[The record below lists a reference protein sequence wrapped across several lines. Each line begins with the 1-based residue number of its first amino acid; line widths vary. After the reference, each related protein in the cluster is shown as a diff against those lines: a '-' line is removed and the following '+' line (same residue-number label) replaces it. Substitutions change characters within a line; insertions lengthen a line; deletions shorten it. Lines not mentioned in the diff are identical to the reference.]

1 MVLGYKGWLLACLI
15 GFVSL
20 TVAAQDPA
28 LGDSLIAQ
36 YEKGEYQGG
45 ELEFLDSIAKSQT
58 NNPNQK
64 LKYADLLIQKA
75 TKDSLYDFLHRGYL
89 HKGNAMQLKGSYAS
103 ALNSFFSSLNYAHLT
118 NNRRG
123 IGQLHISIADTYSK
137 IGNAQTSEDYYNRGI
152 AVLRTVNDS
161 ISLATALLNSGEE
174 YIRRGKYDEAM
185 EHMSESGEIFE
196 KIDYPLGIAYTLGNL
211 GMIYAEQGKN
221 DLAKRHIYEAIEILE
236 ELEHYYPIAEYHT
249 YMADIYAKQE
259 NFPAAFDYAERGLE
273 MATKYGLKDEIG
285 QANLTLADLS
295 EAAGRFR
302 NAYYY
307 FKDYIVYRDSVR
319 NLETI
324 QQMANIRTDYEIS
337 QKQVEVDLLAQQRQN
352 QKITMISTIVALFL
366 IALLALGLYRRNKYI
381 NKMSRV
387 LAREKNRSDHLLRN
401 ILPEETARELKD
413 YGRVKSQRFDSVT
426 VLFADFKDFTFHS
439 EYLEPEVLVESVDFY
454 FTKFDE
460 IIEAY
465 GLEKI
470 KTVGDCYMC
479 AGGLPYPSQDHTHK
493 TLLAALDM
501 ADFVKTTKENQGEDD
516 IRFEVRIGMN
526 TGPVVAGVVGKKKF
540 AYDIWGD
547 TVNIASRME
556 TSSEA
561 GRINI
566 SENTY
571 QLVKHHFDCEY
582 RGEVEVKNQRK
593 MKMYYVNKLKQ
604 RAKEPRVVRSK
615 KPTPAREGPE
625 VFSKPA

>member
-1 MVLGYKGWLLACLI
+1 MFLKYKGWLLAGLICL
-15 GFVSL
+15 FCL
-20 TVAAQDPA
+20 TLAAQEA
-28 LGDSLIAQ
+28 ARADSIIVQ
-36 YEKGEYQGG
+36 YEKGEYQGN
-45 ELEFLDSIAKSQT
+45 ELEFLDSIAK
-58 NNPNQK
+58 NQEDPDLL
-64 LKYADLLIQKA
+64 LKYADLLIAKA
-75 TKDSLYDFLHRGYL
+75 AEDSIYDYLHRGYL

-103 ALNSFFSSLNYAHLT
+103 SLNAFFSSLNYAHLT
-118 NNRRG
+118 NNQRG
-123 IGQLHISIADTYSK
+123 IGRLNISIADTYSK
-137 IGNAQTSEDYYNRGI
+137 SGNAQTSEDYYNRGI

-161 ISLATALLNSGEE
+161 ISLATALLNAGEE
-174 YIRRGKYDEAM
+174 YIRRGKFDEAM
-185 EHMSESGEIFE
+185 EHISESGEIFE
-196 KIDYPLGIAYTLGNL
+196 QINYPLGTAYTLGNL
-211 GMIYAEQGKN
+211 GMIYAEQGRN
-221 DLAKRHIYEAIEILE
+221 ELAKRHIYEAIDILE

-259 NFPAAFDYAERGLE
+259 DFPTAFDYAERALDV
-273 MATKYGLKDEIG
+273 ATKYGLKDEIG

-295 EAAGRFR
+295 EAAGRFQ

-307 FKDYIVYRDSVR
+307 FKDYVTYRDSVK

-324 QQMANIRTDYEIS
+324 QQMANMRTDYEVS

-413 YGRVKSQRFDSVT
+413 RGKVKSQRFDSVT
-426 VLFADFKDFTFHS
+426 VMFADFKDFTYHS
-439 EYLEPEVLVESVDFY
+439 EYLEPEVLVESVDYY

-460 IIEAY
+460 VIEKY

-479 AGGLPYPSQDHTHK
+479 AGGLPFPSQDHTHK
-493 TLLAALDM
+493 TLLAALEI
-501 ADFVKTTKENQGEDD
+501 ADFVKNAKENQTNGEV
-516 IRFEVRIGMN
+516 RFEIRIGMN

-571 QLVKHHFDCEY
+571 QLVKHHFECEY
-582 RGEVEVKNQRK
+582 RGEVEVKGNK
-593 MKMYYVNKLKQ
+593 TMKMYYVTKLKEFA
-604 RAKEPRVVRSK
+604 RKPKIERKPSIEPAKQ
-615 KPTPAREGPE
+615 GPE
-625 VFSKPA
+625 IFSRPA